1 MLLSAQTKYL
11 VTGAADNTMR
21 LWDVRSGKCL
31 YVWEFLTAVKR
42 VAWRWVRIRDDS
54 FNSFHVPRL
63 AVTSESLPRLDGLS
77 ARESKNRSLDWRKD
91 MRRCAEGRAARS

>member
-1 MLLSAQTKYL
+1 MPHSAQTKYL

-42 VAWRWVRIRDDS
+42 VAWRWV
-54 FNSFHVPRL
+54 PRRPPTHL
-63 AVTSESLPRLDGLS
+63 TLLGSLCYASPFDGS
-77 ARESKNRSLDWRKD
+77 
-91 MRRCAEGRAARS
+91 RA

>member
-42 VAWRWVRIRDDS
+42 VAWRWVRIRCS
-54 FNSFHVPRL
+54 SNTFSRL
-63 AVTSESLPRLDGLS
+63 HGSP
-77 ARESKNRSLDWRKD
+77 
-91 MRRCAEGRAARS
+91 